1 MPPWRVSP
9 LGTTRLPTVVRM
21 RKSTPDGP
29 PDRLLALS
37 DGVFAIAIT
46 LLVLDLSVPRGLD
59 TAEYHRAL
67 RELLPD
73 LGAYALSVVVLA
85 GFWRDHRRIFR
96 SVRQVDGQVISLT
109 VLGLGV
115 AALLPFPTRL
125 ISDYGGEP
133 ASVAI
138 YAAAVAALGAS
149 HLSLATV
156 LAVRPW
162 LRGGAVP
169 EEGFRLYGLDMA
181 TTVAVFL
188 VTIPLAL
195 TIGVAAMWWWLVLF
209 PAKYALTRWV
219 RKPSAGR

>member
-1 MPPWRVSP
+1 
-9 LGTTRLPTVVRM
+9 M

-59 TAEYHRAL
+59 GAEYRRAL

-96 SVRQVDGQVISLT
+96 SVRQVDAQVVSLT

-125 ISDYGGEP
+125 ISDYGGQA

-149 HLSLATV
+149 HLALVTV
-156 LAVRPW
+156 LTARPW
-162 LRGGAVP
+162 LRTGAVVD
-169 EEGFRLYGLDMA
+169 EGYRRYALDMA
-181 TTVAVFL
+181 ATVAVFL

-209 PAKYALTRWV
+209 PVKYAL
-219 RKPSAGR
+219 GRRDREAPHR